1 MTVDLSNAHRF
12 AVYFAPATDS
22 AWWTAGSRWLGRCAA
37 TNEALAQPTIDGI
50 APEQQRQLTAD
61 PRRYGWHA
69 TLKAPF
75 SLDEGVGLDGLRSAL
90 QTLAATFSPFDLP
103 PLRVRRLGGFL
114 ALCADGDPG
123 AINAVVG
130 SGTLITYPV
139 GRDKLDVFTDLL
151 TPARVEPAAHRHVE
165 LTAVI
170 LMLIGSNRGV
180 GVLPDWV
187 IRDVKSHADYVTRP
201 LGPGVITK
209 RLFAATRN
217 EDAARPYIAQF
228 LRLGRSEPVKQQR
241 G

>member
-37 TNEALAQPTIDGI
+37 TNDALPQPPIDGI
-50 APEQQRQLTAD
+50 APELQRQLTAD

-114 ALCADGDPG
+114 ALCADGDPD
-123 AINAVVG
+123 AINAVARACVTG
-130 SGTLITYPV
+130 LQTLAAPLSSDELARRRRKGALSIQEDALLVRWGYPYV
-139 GRDKLDVFTDLL
+139 LDRYRFHLSLTGDLNGVALNTVQRLERAARDTFEGLPPCRFDSLAL
-151 TPARVEPAAHRHVE
+151 YAEPAPGADF
-165 LTAVI
+165 
-170 LMLIGSNRGV
+170 
-180 GVLPDWV
+180 VLLE
-187 IRDVKSHADYVTRP
+187 RMGFKA
-201 LGPGVITK
+201 
-209 RLFAATRN
+209 
-217 EDAARPYIAQF
+217 
-228 LRLGRSEPVKQQR
+228 
-241 G
+241 